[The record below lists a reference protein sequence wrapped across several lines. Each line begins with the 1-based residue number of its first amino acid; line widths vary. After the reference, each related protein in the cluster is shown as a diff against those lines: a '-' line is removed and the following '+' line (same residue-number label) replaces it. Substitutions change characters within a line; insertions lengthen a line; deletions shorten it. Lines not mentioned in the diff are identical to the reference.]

1 MPTTFSLVL
10 DTLFDLVE
18 VPNLTAS
25 SMLIKK
31 EEGKN
36 QVKKMNL
43 VMASMSTRGRLLTC
57 NLPKLSFLVLIASI
71 EFH

>member
-31 EEGKN
+31 EEETN
-36 QVKKMNL
+36 QVKK
-43 VMASMSTRGRLLTC
+43 R
-57 NLPKLSFLVLIASI
+57 I
-71 EFH
+71 